1 MRWLY
6 LLQDVTDA
14 PGPSDLSSTLVKQ
27 VDNAIIHVM
36 SNITSNFQLIA
47 HRIPRCGDFIFSTDM
62 NKEGSIKEMERQMRG
77 TSDYIIVLK
86 SKRHSHCLCAQ
97 EQGILIQFALAVL
110 TRRFLIVIRIA
121 NHNGWT
127 LFGAFYFVHS
137 RVGKIKPL
145 RLIQKT
151 VRFQDILCKLKDVWL
166 MSDKVVID
174 VEEFTM
180 MCHLWEKSL

>member
-1 MRWLY
+1 MAHVNSSRSVTRSSEICQTSSNLLQSTSWNRIFFWISIMFLFSLRLWMRWLY

-14 PGPSDLSSTLVKQ
+14 PGPSDLSSTLFKQ

-36 SNITSNFQLIA
+36 SNITSNFHLIA
-47 HRIPRCGDFIFSTDM
+47 HGIFDSIPCGDFIFSTDM

-110 TRRFLIVIRIA
+110 TRRFLIVIHIA
-121 NHNGWT
+121 NHNG
-127 LFGAFYFVHS
+127 
-137 RVGKIKPL
+137 
-145 RLIQKT
+145 
-151 VRFQDILCKLKDVWL
+151 
-166 MSDKVVID
+166 
-174 VEEFTM
+174 
-180 MCHLWEKSL
+180 